1 MTHIRP
7 NLFAKSQDPFRQ
19 ELDADVFFPGAQ
31 REEICQALILDLL
44 TGKQLLLNYATSAA
58 GSLQIEALDESGAVA
73 AKSAEIYGD
82 EFEAPLLDLS
92 KLAGKTIT
100 LRVTMKDADI
110 YALQFAD

>member
-44 TGKQLLLNYATSAA
+44 TGKQLLHLSGDS
-58 GSLQIEALDESGAVA
+58 GSGKSLICQVIMERLPSSFTPVYLESPTG
-73 AKSAEIYGD
+73 S
-82 EFEAPLLDLS
+82 
-92 KLAGKTIT
+92 
-100 LRVTMKDADI
+100 
-110 YALQFAD
+110 